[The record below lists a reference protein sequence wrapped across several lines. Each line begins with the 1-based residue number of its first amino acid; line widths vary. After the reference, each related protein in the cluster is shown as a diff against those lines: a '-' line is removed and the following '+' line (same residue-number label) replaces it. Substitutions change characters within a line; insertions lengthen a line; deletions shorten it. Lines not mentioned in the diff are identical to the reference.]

1 MMYIRE
7 YDTSKNNEEEGMY
20 FCTYMGQEREEQRAS
35 DFSSEEV
42 SDHFAR
48 GDPDGMVD
56 RDEVKCRGE
65 RIREAEGHH
74 GRNPPLS

>member
-1 MMYIRE
+1 MYIRE
-7 YDTSKNNEEEGMY
+7 YDTSKNKEEEGMY
-20 FCTYMGQEREEQRAS
+20 FIYKGQDREERRGS

-42 SDHFAR
+42 SYHFAR

-65 RIREAEGHH
+65 RIGETEGHH